1 MPLVTRWGSE
11 VRTVSPLE
19 PGPED
24 PKPKALD
31 SRPLPF
37 TQLGQAYNRIPFPNK
52 PIPLK
57 RNFQHPLPPELPDPP
72 LAGLDITGV
81 QVIPAP
87 ANGLDLTNASVQVPA
102 NGLDLD
108 DASVA
113 LPANGLDIA
122 SVAVT
127 IDKPVAGLDITDT
140 NVTIDKPNAGLD
152 VDSVAITID
161 KPVAGLD
168 ITGATVQAPAAGLD
182 ADDANVVPPANGL
195 DITDVNVTIDKPAA
209 GLDIAGASVQP
220 PVAGLDV
227 DSAGLAPPVAGL
239 DVDNA
244 VVSNTLNIEIV
255 SSSDFALN
263 PSTGTEGE
271 IKYSSEDGFI
281 WIHNGTEWYKT
292 DGLPL

>member
-24 PKPKALD
+24 PKPKALE

-52 PIPLK
+52 PTPLK

-81 QVIPAP
+81 QVFQAP
-87 ANGLDLTNASVQVPA
+87 ANGLDLTDASVQAPT

-108 DASVA
+108 DASAVP
-113 LPANGLDIA
+113 PANGLDIA
-122 SVAVT
+122 SVA
-127 IDKPVAGLDITDT
+127 
-140 NVTIDKPNAGLD
+140 
-152 VDSVAITID
+152 ITID
-161 KPVAGLD
+161 KPAAGLD
-168 ITGATVQAPAAGLD
+168 VTNASIQAPAAGLD
-182 ADDANVVPPANGL
+182 VDNASVVPPANGL
-195 DITDVNVTIDKPAA
+195 DITDFNVTIDKPAA
-209 GLDIAGASVQP
+209 GLDIADASVVP
-220 PVAGLDV
+220 PVAGLDITDASV
-227 DSAGLAPPVAGL
+227 QSPVAGL
-239 DVDNA
+239 DADDASVIAPAAGLDIDSA
-244 VVSNTLNIEIV
+244 VILTLNIEIV
-255 SSSDFALN
+255 SSSDFAED

>member
-31 SRPLPF
+31 STPLPVIP
-37 TQLGQAYNRIPFPNK
+37 TGEAYNRIPFPNK

-87 ANGLDLTNASVQVPA
+87 ANGLDIDDASLAVPVA
-102 NGLDLD
+102 GLDLD
-108 DASVA
+108 DASAVP
-113 LPANGLDIA
+113 PANGLDI
-122 SVAVT
+122 
-127 IDKPVAGLDITDT
+127 
-140 NVTIDKPNAGLD
+140 N
-152 VDSVAITID
+152 SVAITID

-168 ITGATVQAPAAGLD
+168 ITGASVVPPVAGLD
-182 ADDANVVPPANGL
+182 ADDASVIA
-195 DITDVNVTIDKPAA
+195 PAA
-209 GLDIAGASVQP
+209 GLDIDSV
-220 PVAGLDV
+220 VIL
-227 DSAGLAPPVAGL
+227 
-239 DVDNA
+239 
-244 VVSNTLNIEIV
+244 TLNIEIV
-255 SSSDFALN
+255 ASSDFALD

>member
-31 SRPLPF
+31 FIPLPAIPK
-37 TQLGQAYNRIPFPNK
+37 GEAYNRLPFFQNPA
-52 PIPLK
+52 PLK
-57 RNFQHPLPPELPDPP
+57 KNFQHPLPPELPDPP

-81 QVIPAP
+81 QVFQAP
-87 ANGLDLTNASVQVPA
+87 ANGLDLTNASVQAPT

-122 SVAVT
+122 SVA
-127 IDKPVAGLDITDT
+127 
-140 NVTIDKPNAGLD
+140 
-152 VDSVAITID
+152 ITID

-168 ITGATVQAPAAGLD
+168 VTNATVQAPATGLD
-182 ADDANVVPPANGL
+182 VDDARVTPPANGL
-195 DITDVNVTIDKPAA
+195 DITDVNVTIDKPVAGLDIADASVQSPVAGLDADAASVLPPANGLDIDDTLVIPDAPAA
-209 GLDIAGASVQP
+209 GLDITDASVQP
-220 PVAGLDV
+220 PVAGLDI
-227 DSAGLAPPVAGL
+227 DSAVIP
-239 DVDNA
+239 
-244 VVSNTLNIEIV
+244 TLNIEIV
-255 SSSDFALN
+255 SSSDFALD

-281 WIHNGTEWYKT
+281 WIHNGIEWYKT

>member
-37 TQLGQAYNRIPFPNK
+37 TQLGQAYNRLPFFENPA
-52 PIPLK
+52 PLK
-57 RNFQHPLPPELPDPP
+57 KNFQHPLPPELPDPP

-87 ANGLDLTNASVQVPA
+87 ANGLDLTSASVQVPA

-108 DASVA
+108 DASVPV
-113 LPANGLDIA
+113 PANGLDIA
-122 SVAVT
+122 
-127 IDKPVAGLDITDT
+127 
-140 NVTIDKPNAGLD
+140 
-152 VDSVAITID
+152 SVAITID

-168 ITGATVQAPAAGLD
+168 INDTSVTFDKPVAGLDIDDTSVTIDKPVAGLDITGASVQAPAAGLD
-182 ADDANVVPPANGL
+182 IDDASVIPPANGL
-195 DITDVNVTIDKPAA
+195 DITDTDVTIDKPVA
-209 GLDIAGASVQP
+209 GLDIADASVQS
-220 PVAGLDV
+220 PVAGLDIDV
-227 DSAGLAPPVAGL
+227 AGLAPPVAGL
-239 DVDNA
+239 DVDN
-244 VVSNTLNIEIV
+244 VTVFNTLNIEIV
-255 SSSDFALN
+255 SSSDFALD

-281 WIHNGTEWYKT
+281 WIHNGTEWHKT
-292 DGLPL
+292 DGV

>member
-37 TQLGQAYNRIPFPNK
+37 PQLGQAYNRIPFSQN

-81 QVIPAP
+81 QVFHAP

-108 DASVA
+108 DASA
-113 LPANGLDIA
+113 
-122 SVAVT
+122 
-127 IDKPVAGLDITDT
+127 
-140 NVTIDKPNAGLD
+140 
-152 VDSVAITID
+152 
-161 KPVAGLD
+161 
-168 ITGATVQAPAAGLD
+168 
-182 ADDANVVPPANGL
+182 VPPANGL
-195 DITDVNVTIDKPAA
+195 DINSVAITIDKPAA
-209 GLDIAGASVQP
+209 GLDITGASVNPPVAGLDVDNASVIAPAAGLDIDDTLVIPDAPAAGLDITGASVVP

-227 DSAGLAPPVAGL
+227 DSAGLAPPLAGL
-239 DVDNA
+239 DINNT
-244 VVSNTLNIEIV
+244 VVSDTLNIEIV
-255 SSSDFALN
+255 ASSDFALN

-292 DGLPL
+292 DGIIL